1 MKKQKVL
8 LCLLAGIFILN
19 GCGRN
24 NNDNIYLKKI
34 SSEHIMFFQ
43 SVEYLS
49 VEDAIQQSTD
59 IMVAT
64 YVK

>member
-24 NNDNIYLKKI
+24 NNDNIYNHNNVKI
-34 SSEHIMFFQ
+34 SRILRVVVKLIFSEKRSKEKLLVDQM
-43 SVEYLS
+43 L
-49 VEDAIQQSTD
+49 
-59 IMVAT
+59 
-64 YVK
+64 